1 MKKAILAVNDFT
13 KEELMDIINLSI
25 AIKKSINSGYNPPL
39 MKGMTLGMIFQ
50 QSSTRTRARS
60 RPPWNSSAVTRSISG
75 PA

>member
-1 MKKAILAVNDFT
+1 MKKDFLTVNDFT

-50 QSSTRTRARS
+50 QSSTRL